1 MIKTI
6 CPVCKMK
13 MNEKLIK
20 KNYECTNCNSHLKLK
35 KSFLIIWVFTIYVP
49 LLIGII
55 FAEHAFPNYESNS
68 PKFSTLILGGLFGVL
83 SSMIMRFLIFNLY
96 IFKLKKIRNL

>member
-13 MNEKLIK
+13 MNEKFIK
-20 KNYECTNCNSHLKLK
+20 KSYECTNCKSHLKLK
-35 KSFLIIWVFTIYVP
+35 KTFLIMWFFTIWVPF
-49 LLIGII
+49 LIGII

-68 PKFSTLILGGLFGVL
+68 PQFSTLILGGIFGVL
-83 SSMIMRFLIFNLY
+83 FSILVYFLISNLY
-96 IFKLKKIRNL
+96 VFKLKKM